1 MTKRSDAY
9 LPFYIGDYLRDTG
22 HLSTEQHG
30 AYLLLLMA
38 CWTHGRLPDNDRQL
52 AAIAKASQK
61 KWEKLRQN
69 VEGFF
74 YLKGDGYW
82 RQKRIDFERQ
92 RAENIRAVRSKS
104 GSKGLAKRWQNDSK
118 QHSKTIAKNVTQDSS
133 SESFPESSETQSRA
147 HAREGSAGF
156 EDKFEDLLG
165 ARSARLRPAAA
176 LKANKKEL
184 LRQKEYRYVD
194 ATMTGEQRSAAIA
207 GLSGAD
213 PEHDEQWW
221 LDAIDKKRRAENW
234 EDREGN

>member
-9 LPFYIGDYLRDTG
+9 LPFYVGDYLRDTG

-104 GSKGLAKRWQNDSK
+104 GSKGLANRWQNDSNG
-118 QHSKTIAKNVTQDSS
+118 HSKTIAKNVTTE
-133 SESFPESSETQSRA
+133 SESSIEHKESLNRA
-147 HAREGSAGF
+147 PARESSAGF
-156 EDKFEDLLG
+156 EKESKNFIP

-221 LDAIDKKRRAENW
+221 LDAIDKKRRAEHW